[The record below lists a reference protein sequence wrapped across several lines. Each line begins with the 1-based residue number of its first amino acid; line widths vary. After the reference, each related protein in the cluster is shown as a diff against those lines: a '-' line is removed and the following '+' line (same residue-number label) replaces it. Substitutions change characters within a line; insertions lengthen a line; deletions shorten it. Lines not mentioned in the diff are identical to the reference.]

1 MRGRRTPHSTPP
13 GSACRSARRRCAP
26 PATPGRSPAALT
38 NRGCSGKVDRADC
51 ATLIAYTHSRS
62 QPAVSLQ
69 PEPYAK
75 NGRLRPCADPARLAC
90 GAVGRLCGAA
100 DRAPAAPDVVAVNA
114 MRRDGFGR
122 EALPPGA
129 LAVDHGF
136 PASVAATPVLAVA
149 GGSAVRGREARRHIW
164 LFTTHTNGPQLG
176 HICRA
181 SAFRRRKREP
191 VPMARTPIESRA
203 NDVGTGAE
211 ATRAVRSRPVMPMRF
226 AGVPA
231 DAPHPASPTSTS
243 TSTCA
248 RGLSAQFVPR

>member
-1 MRGRRTPHSTPP
+1 MRH
-13 GSACRSARRRCAP
+13 A
-26 PATPGRSPAALT
+26 
-38 NRGCSGKVDRADC
+38 GCVHR
-51 ATLIAYTHSRS
+51 LRYTHSPS

-69 PEPYAK
+69 PQPCAK

-100 DRAPAAPDVVAVNA
+100 DRAPAAPDVVTVNA

-149 GGSAVRGREARRHIW
+149 GGSAVLGREARRHIW
-164 LFTTHTNGPQLG
+164 LFTTRTNGPQLG
-176 HICRA
+176 RICRA
-181 SAFRRRKREP
+181 SAFRRREREP

-203 NDVGTGAE
+203 NDVGTGGTGTANSPYPAGHADE
-211 ATRAVRSRPVMPMRF
+211 VRGRARR
-226 AGVPA
+226 
-231 DAPHPASPTSTS
+231 HTSS
-243 TSTCA
+243 CLPDFWLNHHLA
-248 RGLSAQFVPR
+248 LVAVLRGPR